1 VPIAK
6 AIAITSATRPA
17 PTPEKNRNC
26 SMRLTVEEIDSI
38 RKATETCFGK
48 ASKVFLFGSRVYDH
62 KRGGDIDL
70 YIQPEQQD
78 GLFNRKIQMLTM
90 LFEMIGEQKVDIVVQ
105 YSGQKRLIDEL
116 ALKQGILL

>member
-1 VPIAK
+1 
-6 AIAITSATRPA
+6 
-17 PTPEKNRNC
+17 
-26 SMRLTVEEIDSI
+26 MRLTAEEIDSI
-38 RKATETCFGK
+38 RKATEICFGK

-90 LFEMIGEQKVDIVVQ
+90 LYEAIGEQNIDIVVQ
-105 YSGQKRLIDEL
+105 YRGKKRLIEEI
-116 ALKQGILL
+116 ALKEGIAL